1 MEGIRPLVGH
11 NINLLIVMRFVK
23 SNDAKSE
30 GCSLVWQEVTK
41 KAHPVFRGGHAKSR
55 STSELSSAFPRF
67 RVL

>member
-30 GCSLVWQEVTK
+30 GCSLVWQEVTNK
-41 KAHPVFRGGHAKSR
+41 WYVPYDKIYNDF
-55 STSELSSAFPRF
+55 
-67 RVL
+67 